1 MDIATLL
8 GVGLGLLL
16 ISSAIFLGGSP
27 GSFVDIPSLMI
38 TVGGTLSAILI
49 SYPAHKVKAV
59 FSVAKKT
66 LQNTDLDVTP
76 WYRMV
81 VEVATVARREGVL
94 ALEERLDQIG
104 DEFLRRGL
112 QMVVDGSQPETV
124 RGVLE
129 DEIEKMEERHQVG
142 HSIFKNMGSYA
153 PAFGMIGTLIGLVQ
167 MLQNLEDPSKIG
179 SGMATALLTTF
190 YGAFFAN
197 LFCIPMRG
205 KLEQRTQEEMTL
217 KQMLLAGVLAIQ
229 SGDSPRIVGEKLLAF
244 LPPHS
249 RKGLEH

>member
-1 MDIATLL
+1 
-8 GVGLGLLL
+8 
-16 ISSAIFLGGSP
+16 
-27 GSFVDIPSLMI
+27 
-38 TVGGTLSAILI
+38 
-49 SYPAHKVKAV
+49 
-59 FSVAKKT
+59 
-66 LQNTDLDVTP
+66 
-76 WYRMV
+76 
-81 VEVATVARREGVL
+81 
-94 ALEERLDQIG
+94 
-104 DEFLRRGL
+104 
-112 QMVVDGSQPETV
+112 
-124 RGVLE
+124 
-129 DEIEKMEERHQVG
+129 
-142 HSIFKNMGSYA
+142 MGSYA